1 MAFQFFLFADM
12 YILNFLDVK
21 IITKEQNSLECKY
34 LKKWILQLWYFQLL
48 FSWFAQWGCE
58 WNLSPF
64 L

>member
-34 LKKWILQLWYFQLL
+34 LKK
-48 FSWFAQWGCE
+48 
-58 WNLSPF
+58 
-64 L
+64 